1 MNQQRSRSVSLP
13 AALIIMFVSLGA
25 FVGTA
30 KLVAPD
36 KHFGLTSFSFAESG
50 EDDDEG
56 GSGDDG
62 DKEDDE
68 DNDRDDDGDKTAEK
82 AKKEAEKRKKESEKQ
97 REDLKKSTRT
107 SSGSVSMD
115 DDGKEDEDES
125 DDDIDDVVQDE
136 DDENEDGSDTF
147 HGMYKEKEKTL
158 EKLNH
163 DLAKAEEGIMK
174 QAEKGAN
181 VSLQLAVLAQY
192 REQLNAV
199 GGAFDENNLEVAK
212 MLAKQIKKEAHFLK
226 KDAQDAEKV
235 AKEMADVLKR
245 FAKAEAKVA
254 ELEALGG
261 DVTSL
266 KNQLSV
272 LRSDYAV
279 LQSTIDSAPGTI
291 SRETVKAL
299 GKKVQRVKSLA
310 ESAIFALG
318 GDDDGEL
325 AADHEDESDDIAEHL
340 MDVAEVE
347 DGDHTDVATKVR
359 TVATSQ
365 KLAAQT
371 VKTSLQ
377 NFERRSKVTKFF
389 LGADQTASAQLTA
402 EVNAMQ
408 SRAATL
414 ETSAAALTDPDMKQ
428 ILLDQAAA
436 LKSEATKL
444 ATYLNSQN
452 SDFSLFGWLFR

>member
-1 MNQQRSRSVSLP
+1 MDKHRSQAVSLP
-13 AALIIMFVSLGA
+13 AALMIAFISLGA
-25 FVGTA
+25 FTGVA

-36 KHFGLTSFSFAESG
+36 KHFGLTSFSFAKDG
-50 EDDDEG
+50 EDDNEG
-56 GSGDDG
+56 DSEDNNDDNDG
-62 DKEDDE
+62 DSQ
-68 DNDRDDDGDKTAEK
+68 DKSSEK
-82 AKKEAEKRKKESEKQ
+82 AKKDAEKQKKDAERQ
-97 REDLKKSTRT
+97 RETLKKASER
-107 SSGSVSMD
+107 SGSR
-115 DDGKEDEDES
+115 
-125 DDDIDDVVQDE
+125 VVE
-136 DDENEDGSDTF
+136 NENEDDTADVNGDDAENDDDTAKVEDDTEHSGSSE
-147 HGMYKEKEKTL
+147 GMYKDKNKTL
-158 EKLNH
+158 EKLNEE
-163 DLAKAEEGIMK
+163 LAKAEEDILK
-174 QAEKGAN
+174 QQAKGAN
-181 VSLQLAVLAQY
+181 VSVQLAALAAY
-192 REQLNAV
+192 KDQLNAV
-199 GGAFDENNLEVAK
+199 GGSFDANNLDAAK
-212 MLAKQIKKEAHFLK
+212 ALAKQIKKEAHFLK